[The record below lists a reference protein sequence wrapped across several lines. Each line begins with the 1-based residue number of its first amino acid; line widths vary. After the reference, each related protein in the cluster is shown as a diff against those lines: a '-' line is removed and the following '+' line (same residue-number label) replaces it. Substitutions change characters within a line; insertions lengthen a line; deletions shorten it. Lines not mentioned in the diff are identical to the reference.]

1 MQQYF
6 ELNGKIFN
14 AEYDD
19 EKDIM
24 EIDLETYGDAKIKA
38 KFKDDTT
45 TYIFCNANAG
55 DWRMIIKL
63 PNVESIEETERE
75 E

>member
-1 MQQYF
+1 
-6 ELNGKIFN
+6 
-14 AEYDD
+14 
-19 EKDIM
+19 M